1 MYLFPYVG
9 SLVGR
14 SACMYVCIHSFTT
27 LMEVNVVLSSE
38 GLSLWAWSVLDSD
51 PASERFVLPW

>member
-38 GLSLWAWSVLDSD
+38 GLSLWTWAVLDSD
-51 PASERFVLPW
+51 PPSECFVPPW